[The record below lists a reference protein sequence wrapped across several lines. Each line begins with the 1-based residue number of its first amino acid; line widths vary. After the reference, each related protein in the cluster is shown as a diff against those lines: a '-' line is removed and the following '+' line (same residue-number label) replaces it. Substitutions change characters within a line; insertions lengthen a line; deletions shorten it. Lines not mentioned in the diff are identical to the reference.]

1 MLARH
6 LTDLKACIRQL
17 LLRLRQRHACNIR
30 HSLQLRALTDG
41 QDNKAALLTFFAG
54 LRGLLH
60 NSTGLKLIRI
70 AVFFLQ
76 LYLKLLFLQ
85 QLLCFYYRHIG
96 NIRHCNFRQIA
107 VEDKVRYQR
116 NCYYSSSNHYYQF
129 GIIQLFLNHW
139 FFIPCFSGRHCFLL
153 FLNFFRLLCYS
164 RSYLLRRQLT
174 AHRLHNYRST
184 VITVIDNIAVRLHR
198 AQLLMIVLAA
208 EREELHLQVQQIV
221 SHLSG
226 VSISVLTTLCQR
238 LVHNLLHALGN
249 IFHIVLQLRHRLFYM
264 HHSNRNRRCADVGNL
279 TRKHFEEHYTQRIDI
294 AAGSNLTAA
303 GLLRRNI
310 MHRTHHRF
318 GINHRLVRD
327 HFGNAEISDFRIHI
341 FVN

>member
-6 LTDLKACIRQL
+6 LADLKACIRQL
-17 LLRLRQRHACNIR
+17 LLRLRQRHARNIR
-30 HSLQLRALTDG
+30 HSLQLRTLTDG

-54 LRGLLH
+54 LRRLLH

-85 QLLCFYYRHIG
+85 QLLCFNYRHIG
-96 NIRHCNFRQIA
+96 NIRHFNFRQVA

-116 NCYYSSSNHYYQF
+116 NCYYRSSNHYYQF
-129 GIIQLFLNHW
+129 GIIQLFLNHR
-139 FFIPCFSGRHCFLL
+139 FFIPCFFGRHCLLL

-184 VITVIDNIAVRLHR
+184 VIRAIDNIAVGLHR

-208 EREELHLQVQQIV
+208 EREELHLQVQQIA

-226 VSISVLTTLCQR
+226 VSVSVLTALRQR

-249 IFHIVLQLRHRLFYM
+249 IIHVVLQLRHRLFYM
-264 HHSNRNRRCADVGNL
+264 HHSNRNSRCTNVRNL
-279 TRKHFEEHYTQRIDI
+279 TRKHFEEHYAQGIDI
-294 AAGSNLTAA
+294 AAGSNLTAT
-303 GLLRRNI
+303 GLLR
-310 MHRTHHRF
+310 
-318 GINHRLVRD
+318 
-327 HFGNAEISDFRIHI
+327 
-341 FVN
+341 